1 MFFEK
6 SKGVQGIVSVQI
18 TFEKYTTNLYF
29 EDDESGI
36 NCQSVAL
43 ISMKSFRMFM
53 YFYAASFS
61 IKVGLYEASN
71 IFLSQALRRIFTKLF
86 VVFESPIKVKVR

>member
-6 SKGVQGIVSVQI
+6 SRGVQGIVSVQI

-29 EDDESGI
+29 EDESGI
-36 NCQSVAL
+36 NRQSVAL

-61 IKVGLYEASN
+61 IKVSLYEASN

-86 VVFESPIKVKVR
+86 IVFESPIKVNVR